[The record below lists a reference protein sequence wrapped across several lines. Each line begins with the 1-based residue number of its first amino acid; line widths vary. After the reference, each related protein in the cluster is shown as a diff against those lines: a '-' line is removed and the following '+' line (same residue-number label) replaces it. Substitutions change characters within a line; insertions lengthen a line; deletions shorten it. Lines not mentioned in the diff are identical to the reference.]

1 MGMDQKQAVRQM
13 IDFQKSS
20 FDNSFNAM
28 VMIQE
33 QAEKMAETF
42 LDQAK
47 WLPDDGKSV
56 LNQWIS
62 AYKKGRAEFKKSVD
76 ENFQKVDEYFG
87 TSGKEKK

>member
-1 MGMDQKQAVRQM
+1 MDQKKAVRQM

-28 VMIQE
+28 MMIQE
-33 QAEKMAETF
+33 QTEKMAKTF
-42 LDQAK
+42 LDQAN

-56 LNQWIS
+56 LSQWIG
-62 AYKKGRAEFKKSVD
+62 AYKKGRDEFKKSVD

-87 TSGKEKK
+87 TPEKEKK